1 MEERRNCSLRW
12 GRTKATNSSASGA
25 NAFAIRWNMGIR
37 YGRQRMIVGG
47 LPALLVSVVALPF
60 ALLNC
65 GSSSRSASIA
75 ADLSAADGQATI
87 PTPQPT
93 TSDTSDPSLPNQLGA
108 ACGTATPASALSAE
122 LPRQKPGDGCVPPLL
137 CMGITGQ
144 VPAAESRPMRC
155 TQPCKT
161 DQDCDADGGGPLTGR
176 CHPRTPGDVPIPA
189 YCEIAP

>member
-1 MEERRNCSLRW
+1 MQSTELMSNGQL
-12 GRTKATNSSASGA
+12 
-25 NAFAIRWNMGIR
+25 AIL
-37 YGRQRMIVGG
+37 IVDDD
-47 LPALLVSVVALPF
+47 LLVRNALRR
-60 ALLNC
+60 ALRRFEPHLLTLTAESC
-65 GSSSRSASIA
+65 GEARRQYRTSAHLA
-75 ADLSAADGQATI
+75 AVIL
-87 PTPQPT
+87 
-93 TSDTSDPSLPNQLGA
+93 
-108 ACGTATPASALSAE
+108 ALSAE